1 MADILVKSLEQE
13 NVQLR
18 NQLHEKDKELEKKDK
33 DLEKKDRQIEK
44 LKEIRGMTL
53 VLLFSPCHQS

>member
-1 MADILVKSLEQE
+1 MADLKSLEQE
-13 NVQLR
+13 IVQLR
-18 NQLHEKDKELEKKDK
+18 NQLQEKDKE
-33 DLEKKDRQIEK
+33 IEK